1 MKKSI
6 SMLICS
12 LLVATSV
19 ASATSVTALAAPKL
33 NPYSTVQAETNFGSE
48 GVEKTPE
55 VYNDK
60 KITVLNSV
68 EAGDYWIVKDLD
80 FSDGLSKIS
89 LTARADEAS
98 LIEVRKDSVDGE
110 TLGNIKINT
119 TNGEFKTFT
128 GKMKN
133 LEGLNTIVF
142 VGVRGNASVDY
153 WVAQKSETAVVV
165 PDPDP
170 VVTEEVDPYVTV
182 EAENAVSR
190 KFAAEITDNGT
201 TFLAIRA
208 DGGYAVAK
216 NVNFYQGLAAIELS
230 VKASKAAVLELRLDS
245 YDGDVLASYKIN
257 PSDSFVQTY
266 TKADT
271 SVTGTHDIYY
281 VATVSGTTVQFDSWK
296 AIIAPVKPNPDPDE
310 PIDEPDPIVTET
322 VNPYVT
328 VEAEDATVMEGLDIK
343 TDGSRTYVERLR
355 PRVTYIVKNVEFD
368 GSEKIAITYKS
379 DSAHVLEIH
388 DGATNGPRLAFLNIP
403 NSDYEWATIYLN
415 FPDLHGVYDLY
426 FVPKFGVIDFDSWSI
441 LKSGDEPIIVDP
453 DPVDPDPVDP
463 DPVDPDDPIIIEP
476 DPVDKG
482 VTTEY
487 TLNNWGSGYQV
498 QVKVSNES
506 AQRVEGWTVKVNKE
520 DVGIDASWNVNIKEE
535 GNYYV
540 ITPVEWNSVI
550 EAGKS
555 VEFGFQGSSHVNDKI
570 ELFAVGEAKDD
581 PVVEPDP
588 DEPIIVDP
596 DPVDPDPV
604 DPDPVDPD
612 PVDPDDP
619 IIIEPDDPV
628 VNDDLAL
635 EYTINGQGSCTINF
649 KVANNGKAAVNGWT
663 LKLKKSQITIDNF
676 WCVKVAV
683 VGDYYVITPESWNSV
698 VNAGDGAYFGVQGS
712 GVTTA
717 TLDYTLE

>member
-6 SMLICS
+6 SMLICG

-19 ASATSVTALAAPKL
+19 ASATSVTALAAPKI
-33 NPYSTVQAETNFGSE
+33 NPYKTVQAETNFGSE

-68 EAGDYWIVKDLD
+68 EAGDYWIVKDVD
-80 FSDGLSKIS
+80 FSEGLSKIS

-133 LEGLNTIVF
+133 LEGKSTIVF
-142 VGVRGNASVDY
+142 VGVIGNASADY
-153 WVAQKSETAVVV
+153 WVAEKAATTVVT
-165 PDPDP
+165 PDPEP
-170 VVTEEVDPYVTV
+170 VVTEEVDPYVKV

-190 KFAAEITDNGT
+190 KFAAELTDGDT
-201 TFLAIRA
+201 TYLAIRA

-216 NVNFYQGLAAIELS
+216 NVNFYQGVAALQITA
-230 VKASKAAVLELRLDS
+230 KANKAAVLELRLDS
-245 YDGDVLASYKIN
+245 YDGEVLASYKIN
-257 PSDSFVQTY
+257 PSESFVPNY
-266 TKADT
+266 VKV
-271 SVTGTHDIYY
+271 SENITGIHDVYY
-281 VATVSGTTVQFDSWK
+281 VATVSGTTVQFDSWT
-296 AIIAPVKPNPDPDE
+296 AIIAPLKPNPDEPD
-310 PIDEPDPIVTET
+310 PDDPIVTDK

-328 VEAEDATVMEGLDIK
+328 VEAEDATEMEGLEVK
-343 TDGSRTYVERLR
+343 TDGNRTYVERLR

-388 DGATNGPRLAFLNIP
+388 DGAKNGPRLAFLNIP
-403 NSDYEWATIYLN
+403 NSDYEWATIYLD

-441 LKSGDEPIIVDP
+441 LKSGDEPN
-453 DPVDPDPVDP
+453 
-463 DPVDPDDPIIIEP
+463 PVDPDDPIIDDPDDPIIDDPDDPIIIDP
-476 DPVDKG
+476 DPVEKG
-482 VTTEY
+482 ITTEY
-487 TLNNWGSGYQV
+487 TLNDWGSGYQV
-498 QVKVSNES
+498 LVKVNNES
-506 AQRVEGWTVKVNKE
+506 TKRVEGWTVKVNKE
-520 DVGIDASWNVNIKEE
+520 DVGIDASWNVNVKEE
-535 GNYYV
+535 AGYYV
-540 ITPVEWNSVI
+540 ITPVEWNKAI

-555 VEFGFQGSSHVNDKI
+555 VEFGFQGSSHVNSKI
-570 ELFAVGEAKDD
+570 ELFAVGEVKDD
-581 PVVEPDP
+581 PVVN
-588 DEPIIVDP
+588 
-596 DPVDPDPV
+596 
-604 DPDPVDPD
+604 PD

-619 IIIEPDDPV
+619 IIVDPDDPIIDDPDDPIIVEPDDPIV
-628 VNDDLAL
+628 VNDDLDL
-635 EYTINGQGSCTINF
+635 EYTISGQGSCTINF
-649 KVANNGKAAVNGWT
+649 KVANNGKTAVNSWT

-676 WCVKVAV
+676 WCAKVSV

-698 VNAGDGAYFGVQGS
+698 INAGDGAYFGIQGS
-712 GVTTA
+712 GVTSA